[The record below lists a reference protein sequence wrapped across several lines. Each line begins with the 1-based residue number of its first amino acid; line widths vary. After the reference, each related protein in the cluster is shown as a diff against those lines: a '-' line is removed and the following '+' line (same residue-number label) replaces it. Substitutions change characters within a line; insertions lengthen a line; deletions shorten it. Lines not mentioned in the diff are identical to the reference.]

1 MVIAVGASPL
11 TTKRFEQSSI
21 GYSIVNA
28 FVNGDFVRA
37 LFDIHCKQRSFE
49 YPGILVF
56 EAVISHGVVSK
67 ETYTSTAV
75 PVKAAPHVSP

>member
-1 MVIAVGASPL
+1 MVIAIGASPL

-56 EAVISHGVVSK
+56 EAVISHGVVGK
-67 ETYTSTAV
+67 VTSTSKAV
-75 PVKAAPHVSP
+75 PVKAAPQVSP

>member
-1 MVIAVGASPL
+1 MDVKS
-11 TTKRFEQSSI
+11 FEQSNLS
-21 GYSIVNA
+21 YSIVNA
-28 FVNGDFVRA
+28 FVKGDFVRA
-37 LFDIHCKQRSFE
+37 LFDVHSKQRSFE